1 MNDTYIDVLRKLY
14 KQVIYAEDKEFE
26 IIRQEHFKEK
36 LDVHFAEL
44 GVKLIVIENDMA
56 YISEKAYSLENYGT
70 ERIGGVQKF
79 VSDISL
85 NYQQT
90 MLCVVLLELL
100 RNSRLRNPE
109 NIQHLVYVREIKDE
123 LGRILKDKANQ
134 EKIENGFD
142 AWIKTVEN
150 LGYIKSVGNEKIS
163 DDRKKYELKRILI
176 HRFSAENLEFIREKL
191 QST

>member
-100 RNSRLRNPE
+100 RKSRLRNPE